1 MDIYRDAEGRIREPK
16 KGEVAVVYGEFPKC
30 DVPRGC
36 SADALLDFKTKYGP
50 WANAC
55 KRHYPE
61 LAGRVKPRVGLG
73 IGQYLVKK
81 EGA

>member
-1 MDIYRDAEGRIREPK
+1 MSVYRDAAGRIREPK
-16 KGEVAVVYGEFPKC
+16 SGEVAKVFDFPKC
-30 DVPRGC
+30 DKRGC
-36 SADALLDFKTKYGP
+36 DADALLDFKSKYGP

-73 IGQYLVKK
+73 IGQWLVKK
-81 EGA
+81 EGDS